1 LSPLSSRQDGCCLP
15 LPVIKV
21 MTSQLG
27 ELLHIDTVGPARV
40 CSFRGMWYV
49 LVVVDDFFMLFLGVL
64 YEGEGRGFYLCSRF
78 DSLVSK

>member
-1 LSPLSSRQDGCCLP
+1 
-15 LPVIKV
+15 
-21 MTSQLG
+21 
-27 ELLHIDTVGPARV
+27 
-40 CSFRGMWYV
+40 V